1 MIISEH
7 GIDRF
12 SKRLIVDDGERLQYI
27 GTIDSHKQYDD
38 HLIIISDDLEFPENI
53 NDIQLNIHSQ
63 IIRPLVHELPNR
75 CAKVDVRYED
85 GVITTAKVGDLAF
98 LKHISY
104 EPGLTIL
111 SSQKGNHYLRLARV
125 STILKYLYRERP
137 IYKNIIHEDK
147 VVELLDMLY
156 HTSDP
161 DKYIN
166 QILFSADNIRQLIS
180 VAEKILAENNPKR
193 RYPLT
198 TQEEQIAL
206 FLEMNKQKE
215 HNVTELV
222 SDEFIARIQN
232 HVAYKR
238 ICNKLTEGGF
248 KLSPTQQFNSLQH
261 TGLILSDKARVLYN
275 LSDMGAGKT
284 LMTVESIML
293 AQHITMINAA
303 AQLQDTSTARL
314 KSISLPAVHIIAPTL
329 SLKSS
334 WIKTFELFTPLTQ
347 VDDNTYMYTLKES
360 GFTFEGRIHL
370 AGFTVRNGNVYV
382 NALAPKATS
391 QTSDYLI
398 IDEVHQL
405 LHRSIRLSKF
415 ITKEKSDTLNA
426 YNQYRT
432 FVLSGTLANLTTGQW
447 FNLIQL
453 LSIPDV
459 AWSPNGECTVSRFY
473 DLTNSLQTSLQ
484 HRLSDMATHIT
495 TQQNRE
501 FDPATV
507 AEQQLQIDEVHMTAR
522 EANFNTLYG
531 PSIVQ
536 FQHGQDI
543 AEMLVNKRFSLEINP
558 SILSTTNFELF
569 YKLVSN
575 SVVTAQSIQIAT
587 ELFGEQKEQHK
598 AQVIKTTSPLTNE
611 DISLLKRLHKIVEDI
626 NVYKSRHI
634 ATRIANA
641 ILNLNDGLQTHTIYD
656 ILNQSA
662 EKNTKFLSYL
672 TQVDVH
678 LLEDIS
684 GSTLIHTPKLEET
697 EKFAIVKDILQKEK
711 DETFLIVV
719 NTPETAITLSNALGV
734 KALALKEMKDELNY
748 QDVIDALYQ
757 KQNVVIVPQHMIKSS
772 LDLVQANRLI
782 QYQLN
787 TEVSDIIQT
796 QNRINRI
803 GQTRETKAYYIA
815 TDVLQENI
823 IDLFLETYRNIKV
836 AHKGI
841 VELFVDMEQQID
853 VVSDYLANALEQTQA
868 EPLKVKS
875 TMVVTVD
882 GQEVVANADV
892 LAQLSDTHY
901 QGVWYQNYI
910 IVKSP
915 SSESLILSEVEQTA
929 QKPRVVSVHI
939 DKGTRLAH

>member
-1 MIISEH
+1 MIIDKH
-7 GIDRF
+7 DIDRF
-12 SKRLIVDDGERLQYI
+12 EKRLIIEDGERLHYI
-27 GTIDSHKQYDD
+27 GKIDSHRQYGE
-38 HLIIISDDLEFPENI
+38 HIIIISDDLAFPENI
-53 NDIQLNIHSQ
+53 NDFQLNIHKS
-63 IIRPLVHELPNR
+63 IINPLLCELPEGK
-75 CAKVDVRYED
+75 AQVDVRCED
-85 GVITTAKVGDLAF
+85 GVITTAKAGDLEF
-98 LKHISY
+98 LKHISN
-104 EPGLTIL
+104 EPGFTIL
-111 SSQKGNHYLRLARV
+111 SSHKGNHYLRLARL
-125 STILKYLYRERP
+125 STVLKYLYRERP
-137 IYKNIIHEDK
+137 IYSNIINDGK

-156 HTSDP
+156 LTTDP

-180 VAEKILAENNPKR
+180 VAEKILSEINPEH
-193 RYPLT
+193 RYPLP

-215 HNVTELV
+215 NKVSELV
-222 SDEFIARIQN
+222 SDEFIERMQN
-232 HVAYKR
+232 HIAYKH
-238 ICNKLTEGGF
+238 ICDQLTKGGF

-261 TGLILSDKARVLYN
+261 AGLILSNKARVLYN

-293 AQHITMINAA
+293 AQHITAVKVA
-303 AQLQDTSTARL
+303 KQLKDKNTERL
-314 KSISLPAVHIIAPTL
+314 QSISLPAIHIIAPTL

-334 WIKTFELFTPLTQ
+334 WIKTFELFVPLTK
-347 VDDNTYMYTLKES
+347 VDEQTYAYKIEER
-360 GFTFEGRIHL
+360 GFTFNGSIHL
-370 AGFTVRNGNVYV
+370 AGFTVKNGNVYV
-382 NALAPKATS
+382 SALAPKATS
-391 QTSDYLI
+391 LTSDYLI

-405 LHRSIRLSKF
+405 LHRSIKLSKF
-415 ITKEKSDTLNA
+415 ITKEKTDTLIA
-426 YNQYRT
+426 HDQYRT
-432 FVLSGTLANLTTGQW
+432 FVLSGTLANLTTEQW

-453 LSIPDV
+453 LGIPDD
-459 AWSPNGECTVSRFY
+459 AWSPVGQCTTSRY
-473 DLTNSLQTSLQ
+473 NDYIDSKKTTLRNA
-484 HRLSDMATHIT
+484 LSQMAINIT

-501 FDPATV
+501 FDPATI
-507 AEQQLQIDEVHMTAR
+507 AQDRLQIDEATMTAR
-522 EANFNTLYG
+522 ESYFHTIYG
-531 PSIVQ
+531 PSIVK
-536 FQHGQDI
+536 FQNGQDI
-543 AEMLVNKRFSLEINP
+543 ADMLSGKRFSLELNP
-558 SILSTTNFELF
+558 SVLKATNFELF
-569 YKLVSN
+569 YKLVSD

-587 ELFGEQKEQHK
+587 ELFGEQQEQHK
-598 AQVIKTTSPLTNE
+598 ATVIKTKSPLTSD
-611 DISLLKRLHKIVEDI
+611 DISLLKRLHKIVEDVNI
-626 NVYKSRHI
+626 YKSRHI

-672 TQVDVH
+672 TQMDIR
-678 LLEDIS
+678 LLEDIA
-684 GSTLIHTPKLEET
+684 GSNLIHTPVLEET

-734 KALALKEMKDELNY
+734 KSLSIKEMKDELNY
-748 QDVIDALYQ
+748 QDVIDALYT

-787 TEVSDIIQT
+787 TDVSDIIQT

-823 IDLFLETYRNIKV
+823 IELFLETYRNIKV

-853 VVSDYLANALEQTQA
+853 VVSDYLANALDNTTA
-868 EPLKVKS
+868 EPLTVKS

-892 LAQLSDTHY
+892 LAQLSDEQY
-901 QGVWYQNYI
+901 QGVWYKNYI
-910 IVKSP
+910 IVKS
-915 SSESLILSEVEQTA
+915 SSGESLILSEVDQFA
-929 QKPRVVSVHI
+929 QQPKVVSVHI
-939 DKGTRLAH
+939 NKGGHLC